1 MAGKGRFRIPTLD
14 EKDKA
19 VSCLQKGVKPLFKTS
34 KESKSDDVSHKQV
47 VPSAAPSLPQK
58 MMPANSNNS
67 GTHTPNSGTA
77 DTVGL
82 SSNGNNT
89 NAVREGVGKLVTAN
103 SLTKQVTSSKIE
115 GAVEPTSLQKEA
127 DYLVEEEQPEE
138 SLPTLAKIGKT
149 NSLIV
154 NQRQRGNPIL
164 KHVRN
169 IPWEYGNIVPDYVMG
184 QSTCALFLSLRYHQ
198 LNPEYIHK
206 RLKLL
211 GKSFDLRVLLVQVDI
226 KDPHHL
232 LKDLAK
238 MCILA
243 DCTLMLAF
251 SPEEAG
257 RYLET
262 YKVYENKPPEAIME
276 KTDNNFMAKMTD
288 CLTTVKSVNKTDC
301 MTLMSTFGSLEK
313 VMKAGREELSL
324 CPGFGPQKAQRLH
337 DVFHQ
342 PFLKSRKRQHDNTK
356 GTPEKSEPSPSKSAR

>member
-19 VSCLQKGVKPLFKTS
+19 ESGLKKGVKPLFKTVN
-34 KESKSDDVSHKQV
+34 ESKSDGVLPKQV
-47 VPSAAPSLPQK
+47 LPSVASSLPQK
-58 MMPANSNNS
+58 RLPTNSSNSN
-67 GTHTPNSGTA
+67 THPSSSVST
-77 DTVGL
+77 DTKAA
-82 SSNGNNT
+82 SSNDKNINS
-89 NAVREGVGKLVTAN
+89 AKEGVSKSETANNLTKVTA
-103 SLTKQVTSSKIE
+103 SKLDV
-115 GAVEPTSLQKEA
+115 AAKSTCLQKEA
-127 DYLVEEEQPEE
+127 EKLAEEQPVE

-198 LNPEYIHK
+198 LNPEYVHK
-206 RLKLL
+206 RLQLL

-276 KTDNNFMAKMTD
+276 RTENNFMAKMTD

-301 MTLMSTFGSLEK
+301 MTLMTTFGSLEK

-342 PFLKSRKRQHDNTK
+342 PFLKSRKRRPDNTK
-356 GTPEKSEPSPSKSAR
+356 DLSEDTEPSTSKSAR

>member
-19 VSCLQKGVKPLFKTS
+19 ESCLQKGVKPLFKTT
-34 KESKSDDVSHKQV
+34 KESKSDDVLHKQV
-47 VPSAAPSLPQK
+47 IPSAAPRLP
-58 MMPANSNNS
+58 ASSNNS
-67 GTHTPNSGTA
+67 GTLPPNSGTR
-77 DTVGL
+77 DTVAA
-82 SSNGNNT
+82 SNKNT
-89 NAVREGVGKLVTAN
+89 NVDKEVVSKLGTAN
-103 SLTKQVTSSKIE
+103 SLTKQVTDNK
-115 GAVEPTSLQKEA
+115 VEVAAKPTSLQKEA
-127 DYLVEEEQPEE
+127 GKLVEEEPVE

-206 RLKLL
+206 RLQLL

-276 KTDNNFMAKMTD
+276 RTENNFMAKMTD

-301 MTLMSTFGSLEK
+301 MTLMTTFGSLEK
-313 VMKAGREELSL
+313 VMKAGKEELSL

-342 PFLKSRKRQHDNTK
+342 PFLKSRKRQHGNTK